1 MMNQKE
7 AVFAAVI
14 NVCGQQDG
22 KYEPT
27 REQRTQINSI
37 LVEGFKA
44 GKIQLDREYNESE
57 LKSYVSGL
65 QSNWLRKDARLN
77 GGVKHTIKNPGI
89 REGSTDPQ
97 LKALKAL
104 LSTTTDEDQRSEIQE
119 YIDARLVE
127 INSTKKKVEINFNDL
142 PETLRNKFTK

>member
-27 REQRTQINSI
+27 REQRTQVNLI

-89 REGSTDPQ
+89 REGSTDAQ